1 MGDGGG
7 APGNRAQDKGTLL
20 GKMLRINVDGR
31 SGNKGYSIPSSNPY
45 VGEPGRNEIWQRGLR
60 NPWRWSFDRTNGN
73 LWIGDVG
80 QGTWEEIDRAR
91 NGSKGPGKGINWG
104 WPVLEGSHCFN
115 PPSGCNTSGKRM
127 PYTEYRQTD
136 TNGRCAV
143 TGGYVYRGSDIPALV
158 GGYVFGDFCSGEIFV
173 IPASGAKGTAPT
185 RVLTTSASI
194 SSFGER
200 PNGELFVVDHGGR
213 IYAIVQG

>member
-1 MGDGGG
+1 
-7 APGNRAQDKGTLL
+7 
-20 GKMLRINVDGR
+20 
-31 SGNKGYSIPSSNPY
+31 
-45 VGEPGRNEIWQRGLR
+45 
-60 NPWRWSFDRTNGN
+60 
-73 LWIGDVG
+73 
-80 QGTWEEIDRAR
+80 
-91 NGSKGPGKGINWG
+91 
-104 WPVLEGSHCFN
+104 
-115 PPSGCNTSGKRM
+115 M

-143 TGGYVYRGSDIPALV
+143 TGGYVYRGNDIPALV

-185 RVLTTSASI
+185 LLLNTSASI